1 MRKQKNVTKP
11 IVWFLN
17 QTLSATLY
25 VMISLVLAA
34 CTGATALSNSNPS
47 SLLATQTAPLTA
59 QPTTPTNEAKSTI
72 CALTPVV
79 VPTLPANIPGYTDL
93 DPSTGLHVTGQYQ
106 EIDVKSYRLEVSGK
120 VDHPLSLSYDDLR
133 CMPKVETTT
142 DLICPGYFKDEA
154 TWAGVPLTY
163 ILDLASVQQDAAG
176 IEMFSADGYSAYLT
190 LDVAR
195 SGKNF
200 LAYEWD
206 GQPLPILHGFPLR
219 AAFPGLEGNRWVKW
233 LVKIAV
239 Y

>member
-1 MRKQKNVTKP
+1 MHQNVTKP
-11 IVWFLN
+11 ISWFLN
-17 QTLSATLY
+17 RALSANFLAA
-25 VMISLVLAA
+25 IAFVLAA
-34 CTGATALSNSNPS
+34 CADTPALSNSGAETP
-47 SLLATQTAPLTA
+47 LVTQTATLTPQA
-59 QPTTPTNEAKSTI
+59 AVPTQEFKPTA

-93 DPSTGLHVTGQYQ
+93 DPSTGLHVTGKYQ
-106 EIDVKSYRLEVSGK
+106 EIDINSYRLEVSGK
-120 VDHPLSLSYDDLR
+120 VDHPQSLSYDELR

-142 DLICPGYFKDEA
+142 TIVCPGFFEDEA

-163 ILDLASVQQDAAG
+163 ILDLAGVQQDATA
-176 IEMFSADGYSAYLT
+176 IEMFSADGYSVSVT

-233 LVKIAV
+233 LVKIV
-239 Y
+239 VL